1 MLPGSGGIR
10 ILLKSSVT
18 NVTGVTVVYN
28 LLYLLDIIGVTLCL
42 SMSFLGVLLS
52 QLV

>member
-1 MLPGSGGIR
+1 MLPGSGGIH

-18 NVTGVTVVYN
+18 NVTGVTVVDN
-28 LLYLLDIIGVTLCL
+28 LLYLLDIVRVTLCL
-42 SMSFLGVLLS
+42 SMNFFGVLLS

>member
-10 ILLKSSVT
+10 ILVKSSVT
-18 NVTGVTVVYN
+18 SVTGVTVVDN
-28 LLYLLDIIGVTLCL
+28 LLYLLDFIGVTLCL
-42 SMSFLGVLLS
+42 SISFLGVLLS

>member
-18 NVTGVTVVYN
+18 NVTGVTVTGN
-28 LLYLLDIIGVTLCL
+28 LLFLLDIIVVTLCL
-42 SMSFLGVLLS
+42 SVSF
-52 QLV
+52 